1 MGFFKSIPL
10 DIEEQALVDG
20 YSRVGAMVR
29 IVLPIS
35 ISGLLTVVVFSFTLS
50 MHEFIYAL
58 GPLMAGA
65 LIPSIPAAILY
76 TLFLDRF
83 IAGFTMGAIK

>member
-1 MGFFKSIPL
+1 
-10 DIEEQALVDG
+10 
-20 YSRVGAMVR
+20 
-29 IVLPIS
+29 
-35 ISGLLTVVVFSFTLS
+35 
-50 MHEFIYAL
+50 
-58 GPLMAGA
+58 MAGA